1 MKRDY
6 FALWA
11 ILAAAFAIFLCVSAL
26 GDDVKVGAVTIKRST
41 MADAL
46 MRTPESGNPEM
57 PADPAEQP
65 LQTAADTVAA
75 ISDTLPKTVMIV
87 GDSMLE
93 GLSPRLAAYCEAS
106 GHTLYTVI
114 WYSSTTKEWGGDK
127 HRLESYMQRY
137 KPDFIFISLGANELF
152 VKDIIDARREYVRE
166 IKRQL
171 GPTPYLW
178 IGPPNWKKDT
188 GINELLRQE
197 LPQGRFFVS
206 DGMQFDRK
214 KDGAHPTPESAI
226 AWMDSIARWIP
237 GHAASPQLMLRQPE
251 KKTGRP
257 KQIFVHAIN
266 E

>member
-1 MKRDY
+1 R
-6 FALWA
+6 
-11 ILAAAFAIFLCVSAL
+11 V
-26 GDDVKVGAVTIKRST
+26 
-41 MADAL
+41 
-46 MRTPESGNPEM
+46 PE
-57 PADPAEQP
+57 
-65 LQTAADTVAA
+65 TVVAADSASEPVIEPLATVDSVAVEP
-75 ISDTLPKTVMIV
+75 DTLPKTVMIV

-127 HRLESYMQRY
+127 RRLETYMREY

-152 VKDIIDARREYVRE
+152 VKDIIDTRRDYVRE

-171 GPTPYLW
+171 GSTPYLW

-206 DGMQFDRK
+206 DGMHFDRK
-214 KDGAHPTPESAI
+214 KDGAHPTAESAVV
-226 AWMDSIARWIP
+226 WMDSIARWMP
-237 GHAASPQLMLRQPE
+237 DHAASQLMLHQPE

-257 KQIFVHAIN
+257 KKIFVHAIN

>member
-6 FALWA
+6 LALWA
-11 ILAAAFAIFLCVSAL
+11 ILAVAFVVFLGFSAL
-26 GDDVKVGAVTIKRST
+26 GEDVKVGGVTLKRSK
-41 MADAL
+41 MADVLA
-46 MRTPESGNPEM
+46 RTPEVAM
-57 PADPAEQP
+57 ADTCIDTVALPI
-65 LQTAADTVAA
+65 AAVDTVAA
-75 ISDTLPKTVMIV
+75 EPDTLPKTVLIV

-127 HRLESYMQRY
+127 RRLETYMREY
-137 KPDFIFISLGANELF
+137 NPDFIFISLGANELF
-152 VKDIIDARREYVRE
+152 VKDIIDTRRDYVRE

-171 GPTPYLW
+171 GSTPYLW

-188 GINELLRQE
+188 GINDLLRQE

-214 KDGAHPTPESAI
+214 KDGAHPTAESAI
-226 AWMDSIARWIP
+226 AWMDSVARWMP
-237 GHAASPQLMLRQPE
+237 DHAASQLMLRQPE

-257 KQIFVHAIN
+257 KKIFVHAIN

>member
-6 FALWA
+6 LALWA
-11 ILAAAFAIFLCVSAL
+11 ILAVAFVVFLGFSML
-26 GDDVKVGAVTIKRST
+26 GEDAKVGAVTLKRSK

-46 MRTPESGNPEM
+46 TRVPEAAVEADTM
-57 PADPAEQP
+57 ALPAAEQ
-65 LQTAADTVAA
+65 LAAADTAEA
-75 ISDTLPKTVMIV
+75 EPDTLPKTVLIV

-114 WYSSTTKEWGGDK
+114 WYSSTTKEWGGGK
-127 HRLESYMQRY
+127 RRLETYMREY
-137 KPDFIFISLGANELF
+137 DPDFIFISLGANELF
-152 VKDIIDARREYVRE
+152 VKDIIDARRDYVRE

-171 GPTPYLW
+171 GSTPYLW

-197 LPQGRFFVS
+197 LPQGRLFVS

-214 KDGAHPTPESAI
+214 KDGAHPTAESAI
-226 AWMDSIARWIP
+226 VWMDSIARWMP
-237 GHAASPQLMLRQPE
+237 DHAASQLMLRQPE

-257 KQIFVHAIN
+257 QKIFVHAIN